1 MGAVLRRPSFADMV
15 PGQYKSEASR
25 QSGTGLLA

>member
-15 PGQYKSEASR
+15 PKQHKSEAGR
-25 QSGTGLLA
+25 QFGTGLLA